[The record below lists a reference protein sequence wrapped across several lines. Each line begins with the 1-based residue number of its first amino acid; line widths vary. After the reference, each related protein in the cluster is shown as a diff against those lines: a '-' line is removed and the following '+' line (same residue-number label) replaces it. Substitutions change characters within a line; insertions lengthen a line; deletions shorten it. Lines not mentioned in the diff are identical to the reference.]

1 MKMKTY
7 LSTIFSCILA
17 VVITMSAY
25 QSCTKE
31 SQAFNEVLKNERIGL
46 QKTIDSLKNTQRIVI
61 AFNDSLFL
69 VNKNIMENM
78 ESAERNNRLMNERK
92 QIEFEINANKNI
104 NYRLKQQY
112 DVLNKQ
118 INNDKFAL
126 AVSKTIYIVKI
137 KIHQTTYSLDIEE
150 HIKNKINDV
159 EFEIPVDK
167 VYYDNCS
174 IGQRVTDPGMKLG
187 SLLVDGDF
195 SKLKI
200 KIIGKRTVKRN

>member
-1 MKMKTY
+1 MKRIIY
-7 LSTIFSCILA
+7 IISLLIVSVLPFVSC
-17 VVITMSAY
+17 SE
-25 QSCTKE
+25 E
-31 SQAFNEVLKNERIGL
+31 SRERNEALKNERIKL
-46 QKTIDSLKNTQRIVI
+46 EQTIDSLKKQQFIVI

-69 VNKNIMENM
+69 VNKDIMENM

-92 QIEFEINANKNI
+92 QIESEVNANKNI

-167 VYYDNCS
+167 AYYDNCS

-200 KIIGKRTVKRN
+200 KIIGKRTVKRNY